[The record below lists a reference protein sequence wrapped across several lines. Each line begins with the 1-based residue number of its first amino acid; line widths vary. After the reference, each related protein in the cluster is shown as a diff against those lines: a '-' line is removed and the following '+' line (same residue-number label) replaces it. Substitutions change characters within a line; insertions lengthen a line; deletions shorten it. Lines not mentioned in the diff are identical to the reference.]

1 MEVVMVDYHW
11 RPFQDVRFY
20 FFHDKQDEKCG
31 SFKELVVYLTLIE
44 TQFYLLGLLS
54 IHTPRPPYGCGREI
68 LVLGVVDSPPNGTAL
83 ASSRVGP
90 WDI

>member
-31 SFKELVVYLTLIE
+31 SFKEWVVYLTLIE
-44 TQFYLLGLLS
+44 TQFYLLGLLTYPFTHLGPPAAVVARS
-54 IHTPRPPYGCGREI
+54 WCRGWWTAPRMGQ
-68 LVLGVVDSPPNGTAL
+68 L
-83 ASSRVGP
+83 
-90 WDI
+90 W